1 MEVKIKVPEDLSEI
15 TLYQYQCFLNA
26 AKDLEED
33 ELKAVMIQHF
43 CVIPIEKVAL
53 IQKKS
58 IDEICLHLDNLFIQ
72 DKELVRQFELEGV
85 KFGFIPKLDAITFG
99 EYVDLDK
106 YIGDW
111 DEMHRAMSVLFR
123 PIANKIKE
131 EYTIT
136 EYEGTNQFCEIMK
149 FMPLNVVLGAQVFF
163 YNLGSELL
171 KALPN
176 YLHKQAKE
184 ITQQG
189 HSLEKDGDGTLQ
201 FINSLEETLDTL
213 RKSLDYQL
221 LQPLPI

>member
-1 MEVKIKVPEDLSEI
+1 
-15 TLYQYQCFLNA
+15 
-26 AKDLEED
+26 
-33 ELKAVMIQHF
+33 
-43 CVIPIEKVAL
+43 
-53 IQKKS
+53 
-58 IDEICLHLDNLFIQ
+58 LFIQ

-184 ITQQG
+184 TILQG
-189 HSLEKDGDGTLQ
+189 HS
-201 FINSLEETLDTL
+201 INSLEETLDTL

-221 LQPLPI
+221 LQPLHT